1 VEDVWVMRGDGFCHR
16 IKTDGVFGTH
26 TLSKHSFEAL
36 GCRLLSLGEDMQRRE
51 FITLLGS
58 AAAAWPLAAWAQ
70 QPARMRRIGVLM
82 PEAANDAQSPA
93 RSKAFEQGLVQLGR
107 VPGRDIEIEY
117 RWADGDIE
125 RARVA
130 TTELLA
136 LKPDAIVAVAS
147 MALKVVKQA
156 TSTIP
161 VIFVAITEPVA
172 QGFVASLARPGGN
185 LTGFTFMEVTF
196 AEKWIELL
204 KEIAPGVTR
213 GAVMFNPDTTGNFA
227 GFVRTAEAVAQKFAM
242 ELTTAPVRQL
252 ADVETAMTTLAREP
266 GGGLVLLPDPF
277 IVTNR
282 KAIIEAATP
291 PPLARDRRFQVLRR
305 RRSPCL
311 LRRRCPRFVPAGS
324 GLRRSDPQGREARR
338 FSGAAAGQVRAG
350 HQSQHCQGAQADD
363 PTNAA
368 RQRRRGDRVNAVFV
382 AHIAAHAQVSKWHK
396 AEHSSW
402 DGMSALQSAN
412 P

>member
-1 VEDVWVMRGDGFCHR
+1 
-16 IKTDGVFGTH
+16 
-26 TLSKHSFEAL
+26 
-36 GCRLLSLGEDMQRRE
+36 MQRRE

-161 VIFVAITEPVA
+161 VVFVAITEPVA

-204 KEIAPGVTR
+204 KEIAPGVMR

-282 KAIIEAATP
+282 KAIIEAAT
-291 PPLARDRRFQVLRR
+291 RH
-305 RRSPCL
+305 L
-311 LRRRCPRFVPAGS
+311 LPAIAGFKSFVAD
-324 GLRRSDPQGREARR
+324 GLLVSYGVDVPDLCRL
-338 FSGAAAGQVRAG
+338 AAGYVDRILKGEKPADLAVQQPVKFELAINLNTARALKLTIP
-350 HQSQHCQGAQADD
+350 QTLLVSADE
-363 PTNAA
+363 
-368 RQRRRGDRVNAVFV
+368 V
-382 AHIAAHAQVSKWHK
+382 I
-396 AEHSSW
+396 E
-402 DGMSALQSAN
+402 
-412 P
+412 